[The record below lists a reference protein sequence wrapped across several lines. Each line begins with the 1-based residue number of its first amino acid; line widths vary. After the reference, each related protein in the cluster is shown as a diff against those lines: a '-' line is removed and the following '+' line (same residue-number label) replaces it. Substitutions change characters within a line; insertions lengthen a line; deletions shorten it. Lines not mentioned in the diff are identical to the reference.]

1 MPRRDLKTSPSVAKL
16 AVTSARQREAK
27 QSPSARCMMR
37 FAQAAEIL
45 ARFLSSPVRIA
56 LYTAAS
62 ASRSNKVKRKKTELF
77 GFGLFI
83 FVIRVENEKV
93 CG

>member
-1 MPRRDLKTSPSVAKL
+1 MLRRALRTSLSVARL
-16 AVTSARQREAK
+16 AAISAKPREAK
-27 QSPSARCMMR
+27 QDPSARCMMR

-62 ASRSNKVKRKKTELF
+62 ASRSNKVNMTLGKA
-77 GFGLFI
+77 
-83 FVIRVENEKV
+83 
-93 CG
+93 